1 MCIGAGQVEERMDI
15 AEAMADDLG
24 LAEDSFIMAL
34 VWAKAERKPRVK
46 ETKMNTEKTLKDMI
60 SW

>member
-15 AEAMADDLG
+15 AEVMADDLG

-34 VWAKAERKPRVK
+34 VWAKVERKPRVK

>member
-1 MCIGAGQVEERMDI
+1 
-15 AEAMADDLG
+15 MADDLG

-34 VWAKAERKPRVK
+34 VWAWAKAERKPRVK